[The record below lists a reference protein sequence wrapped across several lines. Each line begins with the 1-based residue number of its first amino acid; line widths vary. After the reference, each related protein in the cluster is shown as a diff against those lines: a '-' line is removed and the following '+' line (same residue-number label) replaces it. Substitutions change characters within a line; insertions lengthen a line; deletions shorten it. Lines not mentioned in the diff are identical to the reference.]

1 MSGRSLHG
9 TVRGIGMAVVATIIA
24 TATLVAQHQL
34 PPVPPERLPVPQRA
48 TPRVPAPGEVG
59 VLPVQGN
66 VYMLNLGGV
75 NIVAQVG
82 LDGIL
87 LVDSGPAEWS
97 DRLIQALRERFPGRP
112 LRYIINTHLHAE
124 HTGGNAALA
133 KAFTPAGPP
142 AGGGGGDGGGFGGG
156 DPAVRIIAH
165 ENTLNRMQGT
175 LEGETELPQ
184 EMLPTSTFFTRK
196 KEIYFNGEP
205 IEILHQPSAHTD
217 GDVMVFFR
225 SSDVIAAGDLFSTAS
240 YPVFDE
246 KRGATMQG
254 HLDALN
260 RILDITIPR
269 FNEQGGTMVI
279 PGHGRLCNESDVDDY
294 RNWMTIVRDR
304 VQEMVKNRK
313 MIAQVKAAR
322 PTLDFDGV
330 FANPKWTTEQFV
342 EAVYRDLSKPAASTR
357 TGAK

>member
-1 MSGRSLHG
+1 MTATAPRMK
-9 TVRGIGMAVVATIIA
+9 TIVVAA
-24 TATLVAQHQL
+24 VLALAVPVGAQQQRPTAPPDRL
-34 PPVPPERLPVPQRA
+34 PPPQEA
-48 TPRVPAPGEVG
+48 PILAPAAGQVG

-66 VYMLNLGGV
+66 IYLLNLGDV

-87 LVDSGPAEWS
+87 LVDSGPAAWS
-97 DRLIQALRERFPGRP
+97 ERVATALRERFPGRP
-112 LRYIINTHLHAE
+112 LRYIINTHMHPD
-124 HTGGNAALA
+124 HTGGNAAIV
-133 KAFTPAGPP
+133 KALGAT
-142 AGGGGGDGGGFGGG
+142 GGGGGGG
-156 DPAVRIIAH
+156 ATRIISH

-175 LEGETELPQ
+175 AEGEKELPA
-184 EMLPTSTFFTRK
+184 EMLPTSTFFTKK

-205 IEILHQPSAHTD
+205 IEILFQPDAHTD

-225 SSDVIAAGDLFSTAS
+225 GSDVIATGDLFSTAS
-240 YPVFDE
+240 YPVLDE

-260 RILDITIPR
+260 RMLDITVPR
-269 FNEQGGTMVI
+269 FNQQGGTMVI

-304 VQEMVKNRK
+304 VQELLKSGRSL
-313 MIAQVKAAR
+313 AQIKSAR

-330 FANPKWTTEQFV
+330 FENAAWTPDQFL
-342 EAVYRDLSKPAASTR
+342 EAVYRDLSKAAAAPRSSSN
-357 TGAK
+357 